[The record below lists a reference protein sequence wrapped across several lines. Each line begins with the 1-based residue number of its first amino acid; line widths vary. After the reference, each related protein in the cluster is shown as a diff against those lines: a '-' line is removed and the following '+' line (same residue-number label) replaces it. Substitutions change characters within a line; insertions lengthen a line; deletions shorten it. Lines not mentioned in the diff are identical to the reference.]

1 MKITFWGAAKTVTGS
16 QYVVDVGGRKLLLE
30 CGIRQGPREESEA
43 VNRNL
48 PFDPAAIDAMVLSHA
63 HLDHSGN
70 IPSLVK
76 NGFRG
81 DICMTAAT
89 RDLAALI
96 LRDSARIQESDV
108 AFVNKRRGRNGKP
121 AKEPLYTSEDA
132 ERALGHFVGYPYERA
147 FSPLPGVSCTLHDAG
162 HILGS
167 AMVDLRLAEGG
178 RSVRFWFTGDL
189 GRKGLPILKDPVQG
203 VAADYLMTEST
214 YGDRVHGDIG
224 DTSARLE
231 RIIKRVVARNGK
243 VIIPAFSVGRTQE
256 IVYELHQM
264 FDAGKLPPVPIFVDS
279 PLSINVTAVFR
290 MHEECWDDE
299 FRRRAARDADGDPL
313 GFGRLTYVG
322 SAEESKKLNGF
333 KKPCVIV
340 SASGMCEGGRV
351 LHHLRNSVGDPR
363 NLVLIVGFQAMGTLG
378 RRLVER
384 QSPVRIFG
392 EPHEVRAE
400 VEVLDGFSAH
410 ADRDEL
416 LAYMKGFSGGI
427 GKVVLVHGEESQTAA
442 LAESAKSL
450 GQSVVVPA
458 LGEELEL

>member
-16 QYVVDVGGRKLLLE
+16 QYVIDVGGKKLLLE

-43 VNRNL
+43 ANRNL
-48 PFDPAAIDAMVLSHA
+48 PFAPAAIDAMVLSHA

-96 LRDSARIQESDV
+96 LRDSARIQEADV
-108 AFVNKRRGRNGKP
+108 AFVNKKRGRNGKP
-121 AKEPLYTSEDA
+121 AKEPLYTTEDA
-132 ERALGHFVGYPYERA
+132 ERALGQFVGYPYERA

-167 AMVDLRLAEGG
+167 AMVDLTLTEGG

-189 GRKGLPILKDPVQG
+189 GRKGLPILRDPVQG
-203 VAADYLMTEST
+203 TRADYLLTEST

-224 DTSARLE
+224 GTSAKLE
-231 RIIKRVVARNGK
+231 RIIKKVIARKGK

-264 FDAGKLPPVPIFVDS
+264 FDAGKLPAVPIFVDS

-299 FRRRAARDADGDPL
+299 YRRRFQADGDPL
-313 GFGRLTYVG
+313 GFGRLTYIG
-322 SAEESKKLNGF
+322 SAEESKKLNDF
-333 KKPCVIV
+333 NRPCVII

-378 RRLVER
+378 RRLVEK

-400 VEVLDGFSAH
+400 VEVLNGFSAH
-410 ADRDEL
+410 ADHDEL
-416 LAYMKGFSGGI
+416 MAYVKGFSGGA
-427 GKVVLVHGEESQTAA
+427 GKVLLVHGEAAQTAA
-442 LAESAKSL
+442 LAESVTTL
-450 GQSVVVPA
+450 GLPVVVPELGQELA
-458 LGEELEL
+458 L